1 MLADNPG
8 SNFKDGITA
17 DREQRLR
24 SVAAMRQTD
33 VVLVLENVH
42 DPHNIGAVLR
52 TCDSVGIAEVFIVYT
67 EEQLTEETLEKGLNS
82 KTSSGARKWIKT
94 SLFNSVSDCIKE
106 LKKRNLKVYG
116 THLGEEAQSIYNC
129 DFTTPVA
136 VVLGNEHDGL
146 SQEFL
151 NELDG
156 NIYIPRVGMVQ
167 SLNISVASA
176 IIVYEIFRQRQL
188 KLLYSANRSNE
199 ELFSYYKS
207 VNKDRG

>member
-17 DREQRLR
+17 DREQRLK

-67 EEQLTEETLEKGLNS
+67 EEQLTEQTLEKGLNS

-94 SLFNSVSDCIKE
+94 SLFNSVSDCIQE
-106 LKKRNLKVYG
+106 LKKRKLKTYG
-116 THLGEEAQSIYNC
+116 THLEEEARPIYDC

-136 VVLGNEHDGL
+136 IVLGNEHDGL

-151 NELDG
+151 NALDG
-156 NIYIPRVGMVQ
+156 NIYIPQVGMVQ
-167 SLNISVASA
+167 SLNISVACA
-176 IIVYEIFRQRQL
+176 VILYELFRQRNE
-188 KLLYSANRSNE
+188 KGNYTSNNTNSDLLE
-199 ELFSYYKS
+199 YYKTIH
-207 VNKDRG
+207 RGY